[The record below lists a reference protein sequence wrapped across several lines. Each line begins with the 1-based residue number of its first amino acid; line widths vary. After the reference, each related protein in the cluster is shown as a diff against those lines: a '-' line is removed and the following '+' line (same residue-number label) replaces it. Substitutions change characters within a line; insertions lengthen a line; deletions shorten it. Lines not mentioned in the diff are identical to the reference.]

1 MFDGASLSTLF
12 NNNAYTFSMLGPE
25 KTSGYLFN
33 LTLSLLDSTFTV
45 KNYQSG
51 IDRSNNYINAFYY
64 TVSPASADNIY
75 KSSDL
80 DPGPVMHYTIT
91 AYDAAKDVVTIEFSG
106 QAQRA
111 DGSYVNIT
119 KGRATAKVER

>member
-1 MFDGASLSTLF
+1 
-12 NNNAYTFSMLGPE
+12 
-25 KTSGYLFN
+25 
-33 LTLSLLDSTFTV
+33 
-45 KNYQSG
+45 
-51 IDRSNNYINAFYY
+51 
-64 TVSPASADNIY
+64 
-75 KSSDL
+75 
-80 DPGPVMHYTIT
+80 MHYTIT